1 MHTYSTHIEEQL
13 RLFFDT
19 LSEKDQRRYAALE
32 ARKLG
37 SGGQKYMAEELGCSR
52 ETIRRGL
59 IEFDN
64 DLEGDAL
71 GRIRREGG
79 GRKPYDQTH
88 TGIDKQFLAILKEYT
103 AGDPM
108 DDQLKWTNLAHVE
121 IADHPKKDYGIQV
134 SRSVIR
140 KLLKK
145 HGFHR
150 RKAQKNIP
158 LKQVED
164 RNKQFEN
171 IARLKE
177 QYRRAGKP
185 IISVDTK
192 KKEQIGNFYRE
203 GTLYAREP
211 VEVFDHDFNRFADG
225 VAIPHGIYDVTRN
238 TGFINIGTS
247 HDTSAFACDSLRR
260 WWAEQGQTDWPNAT
274 SILILCDCG
283 GSNSSRYYI
292 FKKELQA
299 LADELGISIHIAH
312 YPPYCSKYNPIEHR
326 LFPHVIK
333 ACRGVILKSVQM
345 AGELIARTKTRTG
358 LCVKTRI
365 IDKVYE
371 TGRKVNKQFKEN
383 MRILKDNYLP
393 QWNYVAVPAQIQHA
407 TVI

>member
-1 MHTYSTHIEEQL
+1 MHTYSTHIEEQM

-37 SGGQKYMAEELGCSR
+37 LGGQKYMAEMLGCNR

-59 IEFDN
+59 AEFDN
-64 DLEGDAL
+64 DLGGDTP
-71 GRIRREGG
+71 GRIRRQGA
-79 GRKPYDQTH
+79 GRKPYEQTH
-88 TGIDKQFLAILKEYT
+88 PGIDNQFLAILSEYT

-108 DDQLKWTNLAHVE
+108 NEQVKWTNLTQTE
-121 IADHPKKDYGIQV
+121 IADHLKEDYGTQV
-134 SRSVIR
+134 SRSIIR

-145 HGFHR
+145 HGFRR
-150 RKAQKNIP
+150 RKAQKNTP
-158 LKQVED
+158 LKQAED

-171 IARLKE
+171 ITRLKE
-177 QYRRAGKP
+177 QYRRAGQP

-203 GTLYAREP
+203 GTLYTREA

-225 VAIPHGIYDVTRN
+225 IAIPHGIYDLTRN

-247 HDTSAFACDSLRR
+247 HDTSAFACDSLRH
-260 WWAEQGQTDWPNAT
+260 WWAQQGHNDWPKAT
-274 SILILCDCG
+274 SVLMLCDGG

-299 LADELGISIHIAH
+299 LADEWGLSIRIAH

-326 LFPHVIK
+326 LFPHVTK
-333 ACRGVILKSVQM
+333 ACRGVILKSVQQVKQ
-345 AGELIARTKTRTG
+345 LIAKTKTKAG
-358 LCVKTRI
+358 LSVKVNI

-371 TGRKVNKQFKEN
+371 TGHKVSKQFKQN
-383 MRILKDNYLP
+383 MRILKDDYLP
-393 QWNYVAVPAQIQHA
+393 QWNYVAKPAEI
-407 TVI
+407 